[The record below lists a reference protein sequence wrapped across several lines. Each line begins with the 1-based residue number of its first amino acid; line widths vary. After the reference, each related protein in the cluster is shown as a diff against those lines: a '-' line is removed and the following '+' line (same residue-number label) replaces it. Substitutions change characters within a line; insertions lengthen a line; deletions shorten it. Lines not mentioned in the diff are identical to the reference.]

1 MIEGNCLL
9 MLEWTAT
16 GILAFL
22 LGLAGAGFY
31 VRTVRRP
38 TDRSGTHRRLR
49 WVVEHAGVRLRGDAR
64 GGDGGVG
71 LILIEIVSRPGT
83 VQGMHVPGCGRQT
96 DGATAMTTSPARQP
110 RCGCHAALS
119 CTKAAVALSS

>member
-1 MIEGNCLL
+1 MDKHDARRRRWIRLIGALSRALGSTQTSSARHPVTKARPPRWLMIEGNCSL

-49 WVVEHAGVRLRGDAR
+49 
-64 GGDGGVG
+64 
-71 LILIEIVSRPGT
+71 
-83 VQGMHVPGCGRQT
+83 
-96 DGATAMTTSPARQP
+96 
-110 RCGCHAALS
+110 
-119 CTKAAVALSS
+119 